1 MKPKELGGS
10 RTVALVSMRCSWE
23 ERLGDVQLEELGV
36 AVPEDGVE
44 TILFDRVQMVSM
56 LVVGPVLSV
65 AVP

>member
-1 MKPKELGGS
+1 M
-10 RTVALVSMRCSWE
+10 
-23 ERLGDVQLEELGV
+23 GDVQLEELGV

>member
-23 ERLGDVQLEELGV
+23 ERLGDVQLEELVG

>member
-1 MKPKELGGS
+1 MGGS

>member
-23 ERLGDVQLEELGV
+23 ERLGDVQWEELGV

>member
-10 RTVALVSMRCSWE
+10 RTVALVSMRCFWE
-23 ERLGDVQLEELGV
+23 ERLGDVQWEV